1 MPNISLQASH
11 NYRKG
16 TFQLLGWSLTK
27 SPIETICGA
36 DRARRVFQFPNAAA
50 GGTIN
55 TENVKM

>member
-1 MPNISLQASH
+1 LQASH